1 VLVGE
6 FVLTER
12 MTEHMTEKRKYK
24 DGSYE
29 IDCPDCEA
37 TGMQRGCTFNNPRV
51 CERCNGHA
59 VLLARKGVNSVST
72 TMTYAPEGITVRIGK
87 FGGVA

>member
-1 VLVGE
+1 
-6 FVLTER
+6 
-12 MTEHMTEKRKYK
+12 MTHKRTYK

-29 IDCPDCEA
+29 VDCPDCEA

-59 VLLARKGVNSVST
+59 VLLARKGVTSET
-72 TMTYAPEGITVRIGK
+72 HTYAPEGITVRRAANVSFGK
-87 FGGVA
+87 FGGAA